1 MAKNGLDASNYRGW
15 IDKTIE
21 FSHDLS
27 ILFSEFVVGTPAYG
41 LSAKGRSLHDYYNY
55 DSISDYDQLKKEML
69 SSVDFQPFEKY
80 EELKKALINHNILS
94 FSNKVPLT
102 TDEYVYIYVGTV
114 SDSKFYQAYFKG
126 ETNINKGK
134 KNEIRQQEALQRR
147 ITVAVDK
154 LFYHLRNALAHG
166 YFVRFDQD
174 DTKMI
179 VLQDE
184 SNDGSISARMVLKM
198 DTLKEWIEYLK
209 MRKTAINNNKNTGE
223 NNHEPTNR

>member
-1 MAKNGLDASNYRGW
+1 MAKNGLDASTYSGW
-15 IDKTIE
+15 IDQTIQ
-21 FSHDLS
+21 FCPDLS

-41 LSAKGRSLHDYYNY
+41 LSVKGRSLHDYYNY
-55 DSISDYDQLKKEML
+55 DSISDYDHLKTKML
-69 SSVDFQPFEKY
+69 SNVDFQPFEKY
-80 EELKKALINHNILS
+80 EELKEALINHNILS
-94 FSNKVPLT
+94 FSNKVPLV
-102 TDEYVYIYVGTV
+102 TDEYVYIYAGTV

-126 ETNINKGK
+126 EMNLNKGK

-147 ITVAVDK
+147 ITVAIDK

-166 YFVRFDQD
+166 YFVCFEQE

-184 SNDGSISARMVLKM
+184 SRDGSISARMILKM
-198 DTLKEWIEYLK
+198 NTLKEWIEYLK

-223 NNHEPTNR
+223 NNHAPTNC